1 MKTRHLELSRN
12 IKVEENRAWK
22 GRQRVAR
29 SLDQKPGKRQ
39 NRLMSWQKY
48 EAISSVSWYT
58 IHSHPLSSLS
68 YKYPLIF
75 LEKYKEKMGNH
86 WEKKIEK

>member
-1 MKTRHLELSRN
+1 MKTRHLELSKN

-22 GRQRVAR
+22 CHQRVAQ

-58 IHSHPLSSLS
+58 IHSHPLLSLS

-86 WEKKIEK
+86 WEKK